1 MADIYIRISDE
12 NGDTINVVNI
22 YEDGSDSEYAEE
34 IVDWLLSYDGARI
47 VDEEDIP

>member
-12 NGDTINVVNI
+12 NGDTLHVVNI
-22 YEDGSDSEYAEE
+22 YEEGSDSEYADE
-34 IVDWLLSYDGARI
+34 IVNWLETYAGTSI